1 MITEKNLALLT
12 ENVADAKQKLL
23 HKDIVNK
30 LRELGWEP
38 VNAGSDKKFNWDTN
52 ESEAYNYVQFRPIN
66 RRYIKG
72 SEEERVEL
80 NLRTGKCKL
89 MAMMRNQPEYDEPKT
104 YKFDLPADV
113 KKLGAQLRHSMQAN
127 FRSAGKAWEG
137 GIDTPTKNRTEEML
151 KAAGEKGAESPA
163 LKKVLGDLNN
173 KRREL
178 ANKYKVAKENGAS
191 KEELDKIGKEMSEVI
206 NKSTRYG
213 GLFSKNDNIYRTM
226 MKNGLKHDAEVDK
239 RIALANSGKK
249 ASVVTEGSHHA
260 KYSPAINYKNVN
272 NYIIKARKALKA
284 GNYDE
289 AEKWAWEAQ
298 ETIHE
303 DEMQGPGVAADK
315 NAYNI
320 YKKQVMNIYDA
331 VRKAKGNK

>member
-1 MITEKNLALLT
+1 MITEKNLTSLT

-38 VNAGSDKKFNWDTN
+38 VNAGSDKKFSWDTN

-89 MAMMRNQPEYDEPKT
+89 MAMMKNRPEYEEPKT
-104 YKFDLPADV
+104 YKFDLPSDV

-127 FRSAGKAWEG
+127 FRSAGKAWESKEIG
-137 GIDTPTKNRTEEML
+137 TPTKNRTEEML

-163 LKKVLGDLNN
+163 LKKVLADLDS
-173 KRREL
+173 KRKEI
-178 ANKYKVAKENGAS
+178 ASKYKKAKENGAS
-191 KEELDKIGKEMSEVI
+191 KEELDKISDEMYKVI
-206 NKSTRYG
+206 NKSTKFG
-213 GLFSKNDNIYRTM
+213 GLFSKYDNIYKTTI
-226 MKNGLKHDAEVDK
+226 KNGLKNDAEIDK

-249 ASVVTEGSHHA
+249 ADDDKPTKV
-260 KYSPAINYKNVN
+260 AIKENYFP
-272 NYIIKARKALKA
+272 Y
-284 GNYDE
+284 
-289 AEKWAWEAQ
+289 
-298 ETIHE
+298 
-303 DEMQGPGVAADK
+303 
-315 NAYNI
+315 
-320 YKKQVMNIYDA
+320 
-331 VRKAKGNK
+331 